1 MNDYLYEGEIGVPS
15 SFGYFN
21 MQDLFL
27 GYFDNYLAFGITPV
41 FKKYN
46 RSDFN
51 DSKDS
56 NTTRKTTKLSSGGLN

>member
-1 MNDYLYEGEIGVPS
+1 MNDYLNEGEIGVPS

-27 GYFDNYLAFGITPV
+27 GYFDNYLAFGITPM

-46 RSDFN
+46 PN

-56 NTTRKTTKLSSGGLN
+56 NTTNKTTNLSSGGLN